1 MKIGVDIVKHSR
13 VNMKIAKKV
22 LTEKE
27 NKQLEEIK
35 NKEAKKEYLSSRFAA
50 KEAIIKA
57 TNKKYSFK
65 DIEVLRTEGSPRVN
79 IKNLELS
86 ISHEEDYSVAFCI
99 FKGE

>member
-1 MKIGVDIVKHSR
+1 MIGVDIVKHSR
-13 VNMKIAKKV
+13 VNLKIAKKV

-27 NKQLEEIK
+27 LEQLKDISNE
-35 NKEAKKEYLSSRFAA
+35 EAKNQYLSSRFAA

-65 DIEVLRTEGSPRVN
+65 DIEVLRTNGAPSVN

-99 FKGE
+99 YKGE